1 MTSGEISPGPVVVD
15 TSVVSILFRQNS
27 ERFDYYQN
35 ALVGYELLISFQ
47 TFEEMLFGAYNA
59 NWGERRISELTD
71 HLASFIVIY
80 PNRQLVDISA
90 QLRSE
95 TRDIGRELERADA
108 WIAATALMLDCPL
121 AADDG
126 DFETVPNLALIRYRT
141 G

>member
-1 MTSGEISPGPVVVD
+1 MTSDEIGIGPIVVD

-35 ALVGYELLISFQ
+35 ALVGYELLMSFQ

-59 NWGERRISELTD
+59 NWGHRRLRELAD
-71 HLASFIVIY
+71 HLASFRIIY
-80 PNRQLVDISA
+80 PNRRLIDLSA
-90 QLRSE
+90 QLRSD
-95 TRDIGRELERADA
+95 TRKAGRELKPADA

>member
-1 MTSGEISPGPVVVD
+1 MTSGEINLGPVVVH
-15 TSVVSILFRQNS
+15 TSVVSILFRQDS
-27 ERFDYYQN
+27 EKFDYYQN
-35 ALVGYELLISFQ
+35 ALAGYELLISFQ
-47 TFEEMLFGAYNA
+47 TLEEMLFSAYNA
-59 NWGERRISELTD
+59 NWGERRFRELTD
-71 HLASFIVIY
+71 YLAAFRVICA
-80 PNRQLVDISA
+80 NERLVCISA

-95 TRDIGRELERADA
+95 TRAIGRELERADA